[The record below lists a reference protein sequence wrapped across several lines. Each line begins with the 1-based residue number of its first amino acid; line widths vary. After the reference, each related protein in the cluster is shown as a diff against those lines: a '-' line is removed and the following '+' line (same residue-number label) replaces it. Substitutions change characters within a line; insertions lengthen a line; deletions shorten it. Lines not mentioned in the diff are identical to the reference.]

1 MAHYDTEELLSA
13 RLDMPTNKR
22 EDCNDDEAMIEKSVY
37 LSLAVRAHLLLGAPH
52 AHAIRMEEVLAA
64 EPDARVACF
73 ELLATDGAA
82 SSKEKYSY

>member
-13 RLDMPTNKR
+13 RLAIPKKKR
-22 EDCNDDEAMIEKSVY
+22 EDCNDDEAMVDKSVY
-37 LSLAVRAHLLLGAPH
+37 LSLAVRAHLLLRAPH

-82 SSKEKYSY
+82 